1 MAKYKKT
8 SFIGLLILISIYML
22 ISVSLNKCVENRQK
36 GAEYRGVLNEV
47 FRDENNR
54 YTHTYKIQTDNGI
67 INQVV
72 ISYSKSLDYV
82 EIGDSIITEKGKLE
96 IIIRKKSSNY
106 NTYAVFPY
114 E

>member
-22 ISVSLNKCVENRQK
+22 ISVSLRMRKRHCVHCPSLRK
-36 GAEYRGVLNEV
+36 VLNEV